1 MISSENLSFLLEV
14 LVFCGETII
23 PKGTRGSQLSFKFTI
38 RFFGKEAKKNELAK
52 QDKGVLARLQNLFA
66 KMSNGFSALEHK
78 SLNLADKLRY
88 NRIKDSV
95 KADLDFLNGKTAE
108 KYTPTPIKDN
118 VR

>member
-1 MISSENLSFLLEV
+1 MLGRGVFGDPWLLGQCKAAVLGAPVPERPPLSQRVDTALRQF
-14 LVFCGETII
+14 
-23 PKGTRGSQLSFKFTI
+23 
-38 RFFGKEAKKNELAK
+38 ELAK

-66 KMSNGFSALEHK
+66 KMSNGFSALEYK

-108 KYTPTPIKDN
+108 KDMPMPIKDN

>member
-1 MISSENLSFLLEV
+1 MMFA
-14 LVFCGETII
+14 LVVGNV
-23 PKGTRGSQLSFKFTI
+23 P
-38 RFFGKEAKKNELAK
+38 
-52 QDKGVLARLQNLFA
+52 LARLQNLFA

-95 KADLDFLNGKTAE
+95 KADLDFLNGNTAE
-108 KYTPTPIKDN
+108 KDTPTPIKDN